1 MVKDLEYSG
10 IVWLLLNSAV
20 SDRVSDAK
28 IILSTTFCL
37 GLAASFLTAS
47 LFPWSSSVQFNQDS
61 SGFINPSLNIFHV
74 SVAPDSQERD
84 ARDLVTANFPAEVIS
99 RSIV

>member
-1 MVKDLEYSG
+1 MAVAKST
-10 IVWLLLNSAV
+10 V
-20 SDRVSDAK
+20 SDRVSDMK

-37 GLAASFLTAS
+37 GSAAFFLTALLVPPS
-47 LFPWSSSVQFNQDS
+47 FSVQLNQDS
-61 SGFINPSLNIFHV
+61 SDFINPHLNIFHV
-74 SVAPDSQERD
+74 SIAPDSQERG